1 MKNKYSSFTALAG
14 DYVKQFD
21 TKAIVRYLKEHC
33 QAETAKLMEQV
44 AELKDQTFRFVDK
57 WDMEPCETPYHLEK
71 MEWDQTPNGDPEWV
85 YMLNRHDYMYKLYMA
100 YCLTEDRSYVEK
112 LRWYLFHWIQNNEI
126 KEEGTET
133 TRTIDTGIRCM
144 SWQFLLLHLTGSRL
158 LSKDE
163 TEKIINS
170 IREQYLN
177 MQKRYIRKYTLSNWG
192 VLQTTAICMG
202 YMLFGEELPQNGL
215 EDWAWKELET
225 QLELQVMDDGGHWEQ
240 SIMYHMEV
248 LLCSM
253 KLLHICRFLNIK
265 KEWLEEKA
273 ARMARY
279 VMFAA
284 GPDHRQCAQC
294 DSDVTDV
301 RDVLVKAAVL
311 TGDGELR
318 MMGYD
323 TPDLDSVW
331 LLGIQGVKNYN
342 AMEKKVPSELTL
354 NEVDTG
360 NIYFRNGWSEHADY
374 TYLTCGP
381 LGSSHGHGDL
391 THISLYHSG
400 RPFFVDSGRYSYR
413 EDEVIRPMLKSA
425 KAHNVCVV
433 DDISMAVPT
442 GAWGF
447 KSYPDAM
454 KNYYKEK
461 DGIHYAEMSYRAV
474 LEKGKNCSVIR
485 RVMVSDEGIWMIVN
499 DISYDGS
506 HSVKE
511 YYHLDANVNVKKGNV
526 QEVCWEMSS
535 GDAQLKMYG
544 EASFKEEKCMISPRY
559 NQLEE
564 SIRLVKEQQFENH
577 LLDLTV
583 MADRSITVRKVPVY
597 QFGREEAVSK
607 NIVYA
612 REFIISPTESQTFLI
627 WNHDTF
633 QGGKIYT
640 CQGIPVYGKAMVIS
654 KKHGTVSVVRLRN

>member
-1 MKNKYSSFTALAG
+1 MKNKYSSFTALAE
-14 DYVKQFD
+14 DYVKKFD
-21 TKAIVRYLKEHC
+21 TQAAVRYLRDYC
-33 QAETAKLMEQV
+33 GAETDELLERAD
-44 AELKDQTFRFVDK
+44 ELKDQTFRFVDR

-71 MEWDQTPNGDPEWV
+71 MEWDRTPNGDPEWV
-85 YMLNRHDYMYKLYMA
+85 YMLNRHDYMYKLYLA

-144 SWQFLLLHLTGSRL
+144 SWQFLLLHLAGSHQ

-215 EDWAWKELET
+215 EEWAWKELET

-253 KLLHICRFLNIK
+253 KLLHMCRFLNIRIG
-265 KEWLEEKA
+265 WLEEKA

-311 TGDGELR
+311 TGNGEFR

-331 LLGIQGVKNYN
+331 LLGMQGVKMYN
-342 AMEKKVPSELTL
+342 AMEEQVPSELTL

-360 NIYFRNGWSEHADY
+360 NIYFRNNWSGQADY
-374 TYLTCGP
+374 TWLTCGP
-381 LGSSHGHGDL
+381 LGSSHGHADL
-391 THISLYHSG
+391 THISLYHGG
-400 RPFFVDSGRYSYR
+400 RAFLVDSGRYSYR
-413 EDEVIRPMLKSA
+413 EDEPVRPMLKSA
-425 KAHNVCVV
+425 QAHNVCVI

-474 LEKGKNCSVIR
+474 LEKGKNCSVVR
-485 RVMVSDEGIWMIVN
+485 KVMVSDEGVWMIVD
-499 DISYDGS
+499 DIAYDGM
-506 HSVKE
+506 HSVKQ
-511 YYHLDANVNVKKGNV
+511 YFHCSPDVSVNKAEEEGL
-526 QEVCWEMSS
+526 CLEMSS
-535 GDAQLKMYG
+535 ADVRLKIYGEEALKM
-544 EASFKEEKCMISPRY
+544 ELCVVSPRY
-559 NQLEE
+559 NELEE
-564 SIRLVKEQQFENH
+564 SICLIKERTFENQ
-577 LLDLTV
+577 LSDMTII
-583 MADRSITVRKVPVY
+583 ADGNISVQKVPVFQY
-597 QFGREEAVSK
+597 GREEPVSED
-607 NIVYA
+607 VVFA
-612 REFIISPTESQTFLI
+612 REFTFTSGESVVFLI
-627 WNHDTF
+627 WNHETF
-633 QGGKIYT
+633 RGGKVYT
-640 CQGIPVYGKAMVIS
+640 CQDVPVYGKAAAIR
-654 KKHGTVSVVRLRN
+654 KKGNTVNILRLKN